1 VHCCRQARDSRW
13 SRVGQANQ
21 AFKLTRLSAC
31 LIVPCHG
38 PAHHPPRGLARA
50 LDAGWCVRLDVDGG
64 MTHSTTGGPP

>member
-31 LIVPCHG
+31 LLGGSAFGEDRAVPWSCTSS
-38 PAHHPPRGLARA
+38 AARLSA
-50 LDAGWCVRLDVDGG
+50 SVRRRVVCAA
-64 MTHSTTGGPP
+64 